1 MMYYFIYNSKDCVFW
16 EGSEWMAVYSCS
28 VIDGSGKKRKIK
40 RDVESRAELIDY
52 LKQNNYTI
60 INIKKTEVSI
70 NLGGSFGNKKVKSKD
85 LAVFCKQ
92 LYAMLKAGVTLVTS
106 LDILQQQTENKRLT
120 KIIKI
125 MYEDLQKG
133 NTFSEAL
140 SRHKDVFPSIFIS
153 MVEAGELS
161 GNIDIIMDRLAN
173 HFEKE
178 YKIENK
184 VKSAM
189 TYPAILAIVATAV
202 VIFLLTSIMPT
213 FVDMY
218 ASSGVEL
225 PGITKTMI
233 AMSEGIKNYW
243 YIVILVVMGIVLL
256 ISTMLKNSKIKY
268 QSDYA
273 KLQIPVV
280 KNFILKIATSRF
292 TRTLAT
298 LMGSGVPLLQA
309 LETVSGVTGNTYI
322 ASKVLE
328 VREDVRKGST
338 LSLPLKK
345 QNVFPPMVHN
355 MIKIGEDS
363 GAIEEIL
370 DKTADFYD
378 EEVDTAVT
386 RLTSLLEPVMIVFM
400 AIIIGFIVIAMVMP
414 MFDMVQT
421 VQ

>member
-1 MMYYFIYNSKDCVFW
+1 
-16 EGSEWMAVYSCS
+16 MAVYKCS
-28 VIDGSGKKRKIK
+28 VVDSVGKKQKVNK
-40 RDVESRAELIDY
+40 SAESKSEIIDY
-52 LKQNNYTI
+52 LKQNNYVI
-60 INIKKTEVSI
+60 IDIKKSE
-70 NLGGSFGNKKVKSKD
+70 GSVDLNWLNSQKIKSKD

-92 LYAMLKAGVTLVTS
+92 LYAMLRAGVTIVNS
-106 LDILQQQTENKRLT
+106 LEILNKQTENKRLS
-120 KIIKI
+120 KIIGH

-140 SRHKDVFPSIFIS
+140 AQHKDAFPSIFIS

-161 GNIDIIMDRLAN
+161 GNIDVIMNRLSN

-184 VKSAM
+184 VKGAM
-189 TYPAILAIVATAV
+189 TYPMILAVVCIAV
-202 VIFLLTSIMPT
+202 VIFLLTTIMPT

-218 ASSGVEL
+218 SSSGIEL
-225 PGITKTMI
+225 PKITQVMI
-233 AMSEGIKNYW
+233 SISEILKNHWYLLVLAVAAIVFAVSAMSKNE
-243 YIVILVVMGIVLL
+243 
-256 ISTMLKNSKIKY
+256 KIKLKE
-268 QSDYA
+268 DYY

-280 KNFILKIATSRF
+280 KNLALKVATSRF
-292 TRTLAT
+292 TRTLST

-322 ASKVLE
+322 ESKILE
-328 VREDVRKGST
+328 AREDVRRGLT
-338 LSLPLKK
+338 LSQPLK
-345 QNVFPPMVHN
+345 QQGVFPPMVYY

-363 GAIEEIL
+363 GSIEEIL

-386 RLTSLLEPVMIVFM
+386 RLTTMLEPIMIVFM
-400 AIIIGFIVIAMVMP
+400 AIIIGFIVIAMVTP
-414 MFDMVQT
+414 MFDMVKT

>member
-1 MMYYFIYNSKDCVFW
+1 
-16 EGSEWMAVYSCS
+16 MAAYKCS
-28 VIDGSGKKRKIK
+28 VVDQLGKKHKINHNA
-40 RDVESRAELIDY
+40 ESKAEVIDF
-52 LKQNNYTI
+52 LKQNKYVI
-60 INIKKTEVSI
+60 IDIKKAESSI
-70 NLGGSFGNKKVKSKD
+70 DLSKYNTKKIKAKD

-92 LYAMLKAGVTLVTS
+92 LYAMLKAGVTIVNS
-106 LDILQQQTENKRLT
+106 LEILRQQTENKHLS
-120 KIIKI
+120 KIIGQ
-125 MYEDLQKG
+125 MYEDLQRG
-133 NTFSEAL
+133 NTLSEAL
-140 SRHKDVFPSIFIS
+140 SHHKGVFPSIFIS

-161 GNIDIIMDRLAN
+161 GNIDVIMNRLST

-189 TYPAILAIVATAV
+189 TYPIILAIVCITV
-202 VIFLLTSIMPT
+202 VVFLLTTIMPT

-225 PGITKTMI
+225 PKITQVMI
-233 AMSEGIKNYW
+233 GMSEGIKKYW
-243 YIVILVVMGIVLL
+243 YVIILAMVIIAFGMSIFNRNKEVK
-256 ISTMLKNSKIKY
+256 LKE
-268 QSDYA
+268 DYY
-273 KLQIPVV
+273 KLKIPVV
-280 KNFILKIATSRF
+280 KSLALKVATSRF

-322 ASKVLE
+322 GSKILE
-328 VREDVRKGST
+328 AREDVRKGLA
-338 LSLPLKK
+338 LSQPLR
-345 QNVFPPMVHN
+345 QQGVFPPMVHS

-363 GAIEEIL
+363 GSIEEIL

-386 RLTSLLEPVMIVFM
+386 RLTTMLEPIMIVFM
-400 AIIIGFIVIAMVMP
+400 AIINGFIVIAMVVP
-414 MFDMVQT
+414 MFDMVKT

>member
-1 MMYYFIYNSKDCVFW
+1 
-16 EGSEWMAVYSCS
+16 MAVYKCS
-28 VIDGSGKKRKIK
+28 VVDQAGKKQKVS
-40 RDVESRAELIDY
+40 RDAESRSEVVDY

-60 INIKKTEVSI
+60 IDIKKSEGSI
-70 NLGGSFGNKKVKSKD
+70 NLKGLNSNRIKSKD

-92 LYAMLKAGVTLVTS
+92 LYAMLKAGVTIVNS
-106 LDILQQQTENKRLT
+106 LEILKQQTENKRLS
-120 KIIKI
+120 KIIGLL
-125 MYEDLQKG
+125 YEDLQKG

-140 SRHKDVFPSIFIS
+140 SHHKDVFPSILIS

-161 GNIDIIMDRLAN
+161 GNIDVIMNRLAT

-184 VKSAM
+184 VKGAM
-189 TYPAILAIVATAV
+189 TYPMILIIVSIAV
-202 VIFLLTSIMPT
+202 VIFLLITIMPT
-213 FVDMY
+213 FVEMY
-218 ASSGVEL
+218 SSSGIEL
-225 PGITKTMI
+225 PKVTQVMI
-233 AMSEGIKNYW
+233 ALSNVLKNYW
-243 YIVILVVMGIVLL
+243 YFIIFFISALVLL
-256 ISTMLKNSKIKY
+256 ASAISKNENIKLKE
-268 QSDYA
+268 DYF

-280 KNFILKIATSRF
+280 KNLILKVATSRF

-322 ASKVLE
+322 GSKILE
-328 VREDVRKGST
+328 AKEDVRRGHA
-338 LSLPLKK
+338 LSQPLKR
-345 QNVFPPMVHN
+345 QGVFPPMVHS

-363 GAIEEIL
+363 GSIEEIL

-386 RLTSLLEPVMIVFM
+386 KLTSMLEPIMIVLM
-400 AIIIGFIVIAMVMP
+400 AVIVGFIVIAMVSP

>member
-1 MMYYFIYNSKDCVFW
+1 MIIYK
-16 EGSEWMAVYSCS
+16 CS
-28 VIDGSGKKRKIK
+28 VVDNAGKKHKIT
-40 RDVESRAELIDY
+40 RDAELRSEVIDY

-60 INIKKTEVSI
+60 IDIKKSESSI
-70 NLGGSFGNKKVKSKD
+70 NLKAHSKRIKAKD

-92 LYAMLKAGVTLVTS
+92 LYAMLRAGVTIVNS
-106 LDILQQQTENKRLT
+106 LEILKQQTENKRLV
-120 KIIKI
+120 KIIGAL
-125 MYEDLQKG
+125 YEDLQKG

-140 SRHKDVFPSIFIS
+140 SHHKGAFPTIFIS

-161 GNIDIIMDRLAN
+161 GNIDVIMDRLST

-184 VKSAM
+184 VKGAM
-189 TYPAILAIVATAV
+189 TYPMILAIVCIAV
-202 VIFLLTSIMPT
+202 VVFLLTTIMPT

-225 PGITKTMI
+225 PQLTQVMI
-233 AMSEGIKNYW
+233 ALSEGLKKYW
-243 YIVILVVMGIVLL
+243 YLIILAIVLIVFAL
-256 ISTMLKNSKIKY
+256 SALNKNENVKLKE
-268 QSDYA
+268 DYY

-280 KNFILKIATSRF
+280 KNFILKVATSRF
-292 TRTLAT
+292 TRTLST

-322 ASKVLE
+322 GSKIME
-328 VREDVRKGST
+328 AREDVRRGLA
-338 LSLPLKK
+338 LSQPLK
-345 QNVFPPMVHN
+345 QQGVFPPMVHS

-363 GAIEEIL
+363 GSIEEIL

-386 RLTSLLEPVMIVFM
+386 RLTTMLEPIMIVFM
-400 AIIIGFIVIAMVMP
+400 AIIIGFIVIAMVTP